1 MSPANGAARRT
12 SLFQAQFFNPGG
24 QGIYVVDSL
33 RKWGKIKTAMLKIA
47 LLKLA
52 IAALSGVIILYAL

>member
-1 MSPANGAARRT
+1 LFPAR
-12 SLFQAQFFNPGG
+12 FFDPGG